1 MEGVHPTLTFAL
13 ALAAGVL
20 AQSVARHLRL
30 PGIVLLLAAGIGL
43 GPDGLGGV
51 NPGHLGGG
59 LYALVDLAV
68 AVILFEGGLNLEI
81 SRLRRE
87 QGAIRNLVTWGA
99 GITLLGATLATRI
112 FLGWGWELCFLFG
125 SLVVVTGPT
134 VIGPLVAE
142 LRLRSRVATVLE
154 AEGVLIDP
162 IGAILAVLVLE
173 ITIAPGIDTVAV
185 GSAGL
190 VLRLGFGAAAGV
202 AAGFLVARLLAIRR
216 LVPEGHQNILV
227 LAAVIL
233 LFETCEAWVPHS
245 GIMAVTIAGVVVGN
259 LRTPVDRDLREF
271 KDQLSVLLIG
281 LLFVMLAAGVRFDEV
296 RALGW
301 GGVLVVLSLIFLV
314 RPVEVFLATRGS
326 ELSIRERGFIAW
338 VAPRGIVAAAIAS
351 IVARSLES
359 AGMAGG
365 VELRALVFLTIAS
378 TVVVAGLSAG
388 LVGRL
393 LGVRLPGRDGVAI
406 LGAGALG
413 VALAEALREAGR
425 SVTFLDSNP
434 HKSRIVEEL
443 GFPVVF
449 GNALQERTLQR
460 AGFESVDVAVALT
473 GNKTLNGVFV
483 NRAKELFG
491 VPRGLV
497 AATEIDGG
505 LVAELVEREEADV
518 VFDSPHDID
527 RWDPRWR
534 RGDVEVIRCRYSVP
548 PDAERAGGAQ
558 KNAPPAGSGER
569 YVILMLERDG
579 FARPMSTG
587 LEPREDDLA
596 TVAVHLPEAREALE
610 MLESLGWAAATDPE
624 AAPS

>member
-1 MEGVHPTLTFAL
+1 M
-13 ALAAGVL
+13 
-20 AQSVARHLRL
+20 
-30 PGIVLLLAAGIGL
+30 
-43 GPDGLGGV
+43 
-51 NPGHLGGG
+51 
-59 LYALVDLAV
+59 
-68 AVILFEGGLNLEI
+68 
-81 SRLRRE
+81 
-87 QGAIRNLVTWGA
+87 TWGA

-202 AAGFLVARLLAIRR
+202 AAGFLLARLLAIRR

-365 VELRALVFLTIAS
+365 VELRALVFLTIAC

-449 GNALQERTLQR
+449 GNALQERILQR

-534 RGDVEVIRCRYSVP
+534 RGDVEVIRCRYSAP
-548 PDAERAGGAQ
+548 PDAERASGAQ
-558 KNAPPAGSGER
+558 ENAPPTGSGER